1 MLSRLQEL
9 PGMLVIFGVIL
20 ILGIMIV
27 PLPTSMLDLFLALN
41 IALALLILVSA
52 MYITEPLQFSVFPG
66 LLLLITLF
74 RLSLNIATTRLILG
88 DAYAGQIIETFG
100 QFVVKGNYVVGFI
113 IFLILVIINFIV
125 ITKGAE
131 RVAEVSARFTLD
143 AMPGKQMSI
152 DADLNAGLIDEREA
166 KTRREKI
173 SREAD
178 FFGAMDGASKFV
190 RGDAIAGLII
200 TMINIIGGLIIGA
213 VQNNMG
219 VGEALQ
225 TYTLLTVGD
234 GLVSQIPAIVISTAA
249 GIVITRNASDSKD
262 NLGQTI
268 VRQFTANPQALIA
281 AAVIIL
287 IFGFTP
293 GFPTFPFLMISAG
306 VGVVAVRKFRQPPPH
321 ELLPEEEEEEAEQ
334 LPPAENIKAYLQ
346 VDPLEIEI
354 GYGLISLVDESQG
367 GDLLDRITS
376 LRRQVA
382 TELGVMVPPIRI
394 RDNLQLSSNQYRVL
408 VRGTPATEAEL
419 MPGYLMALDPGTVTQ
434 KIDGIETVE
443 PTFEMPAVWITE
455 NQQDRAEQRGYTV
468 VEAEAVL
475 ATHLME
481 IVKQHAHELL
491 TRQEVQNLLDAVKEE
506 HPTVIDELVPNTLS
520 VGGVQKVLQSLLQE
534 KIPIKNLVQILEALA
549 DYAPQTKDPQALLE
563 FVRGSLSDVI
573 CNEFKAP
580 DGKLYCAT
588 LEPTLEQNL
597 SDSIR
602 NGQMETMGTLGL
614 TPDQVQ
620 ELYDRI
626 TEVKDRMN
634 AEGYQPLI
642 LCSPTLRPYFR
653 MLIEPEFPDVVVMSY
668 GELTMQIEVEAIG
681 MVELS

>member
-1 MLSRLQEL
+1 MLSRLKDL
-9 PGMLVIFGVIL
+9 PGIIVIVGVIM
-20 ILGIMIV
+20 ILAIMII
-27 PLPTSMLDLFLALN
+27 PMPPSLLDLFLAFN
-41 IALALLILVSA
+41 IALALLILISA

-66 LLLLITLF
+66 ILLLITLF

-88 DAYAGQIIETFG
+88 EAFAGEIIETFG

-152 DADLNAGLIDEREA
+152 DADLNAGLIDEKDA
-166 KTRREKI
+166 KMRREKI

-200 TMINIIGGLIIGA
+200 TLINIIGGLIIGA

-219 VGEALQ
+219 IGEALQ

-234 GLVSQIPAIVISTAA
+234 GLVTQVPAIIISTAA
-249 GIVITRNASDSKD
+249 GIVITRSASDSNE
-262 NLGQTI
+262 NLGQS
-268 VRQFTANPQALIA
+268 VVNQLLANPQALTA

-306 VGVVAVRKFRQPPPH
+306 VGVVAVRKFQQPKEP
-321 ELLPEEEEEEAEQ
+321 EYLPEAEEEEQEALPRQEE
-334 LPPAENIKAYLQ
+334 IKAYLQ
-346 VDPLEIEI
+346 MDPLEIEI

-367 GDLLDRITS
+367 GDLLERITS

-382 TELGVMVPPIRI
+382 SELGVMVPPIRI

-408 VRGTPATEAEL
+408 VRGTPAAESDL
-419 MPGYLMALDPGTVTQ
+419 MPGYFLALDPGTVSDQ
-434 KIDGIETVE
+434 IDGIETLE
-443 PTFEMPAVWITE
+443 PTFKMPAVWITE
-455 NQQDRAEQRGYTV
+455 NQRSRAEQRGYTV

-481 IVKQHAHELL
+481 IVKRNAHELL
-491 TRQEVQNLLDAVKEE
+491 TRQEVQNLIDAIKED
-506 HPTVIDELVPNTLS
+506 HPTLIDELLPNVLS
-520 VGGVQKVLQSLLQE
+520 VGGIQKVLQSLLKE
-534 KIPIKNLVQILEALA
+534 NIPIKNIVQILESLA
-549 DYAPQTKDPQALLE
+549 DYAPQTKDPQTLLE
-563 FVRGSLSDVI
+563 YVRGSLADVI
-573 CNEFKAP
+573 CNEFKAA

-588 LEPTLEQNL
+588 IEPTLEQKL
-597 SDSIR
+597 SDTVR
-602 NGQMETMGTLGL
+602 NGQMENLGTLGL
-614 TPDQVQ
+614 TPNEVQ
-620 ELYDRI
+620 KLYETL
-626 TEVKDRMN
+626 TEVKEEMN
-634 AEGYQPLI
+634 TQGYQPLVI
-642 LCSPTLRPYFR
+642 CSPTLRPYFR
-653 MLIEPEFPDVVVMSY
+653 MLIEPEFPEMVVLSY
-668 GELTMQIEVEAIG
+668 GELTMQIEVEAIA
-681 MVELS
+681 MVEIS

>member
-1 MLSRLQEL
+1 MLRQLNQL
-9 PGMLVIFGVIL
+9 PGAIIIFGVIM
-20 ILGIMIV
+20 ILAIMIIPMPT
-27 PLPTSMLDLFLALN
+27 PLMDVFLAIN
-41 IALALLILVSA
+41 IAAALTILISA
-52 MYITEPLQFSVFPG
+52 MYMTEPLQFSVFPG
-66 LLLLITLF
+66 VLLLITLF

-88 DAYAGQIIETFG
+88 EAYAGQIIETFG
-100 QFVVKGNYVVGFI
+100 QFVVRGNYIVGFI

-152 DADLNAGLIDEREA
+152 DADLNAGLIDEMEA

-200 TMINIIGGLIIGA
+200 TLINIIGGLIIGA

-249 GIVITRNASDSKD
+249 GIVITRSTTEE
-262 NLGQTI
+262 NLGQS
-268 VRQFTANPQALIA
+268 VFNQLTAKPEALLA
-281 AAVIIL
+281 ASIIIL

-293 GFPTFPFLMISAG
+293 GFPTFPFLAISAS
-306 VGVVAVRKFRQPPPH
+306 VGVFAVRKLRAPAEQP
-321 ELLPEEEEEEAEQ
+321 EISEEEEEPEEALQ
-334 LPPAENIKAYLQ
+334 PMDDIKSYLQ

-354 GYGLISLVDESQG
+354 GYGLIPLVDESQG
-367 GDLLDRITS
+367 GDLLERITS

-394 RDNLQLSSNQYRVL
+394 RDNLQLSSNQYRIL
-408 VRGTPATEAEL
+408 VQGTPVAEAEL
-419 MPGYLMALDPGTVTQ
+419 MPGYLMALDPGTASS
-434 KIDGIETVE
+434 KIDGIDTVE
-443 PTFEMPAVWITE
+443 PTFEMPAVWIKE
-455 NQQDRAEQRGYTV
+455 SKRDQAEQYGYTV

-481 IVKQHAHELL
+481 VVKKYAHELL
-491 TRQEVQNLLDAVKEE
+491 TRQEVQNLIDAIKED
-506 HPTVIDELVPNTLS
+506 HPTLVEELVPKVLS
-520 VGGVQKVLQSLLQE
+520 IGGIQKVLQSLLKE
-534 KIPIKNLVQILEALA
+534 KVPIKNLVQILEALA
-549 DYAPQTKDPQALLE
+549 DFAPQTQDPQSLLE
-563 FVRGSLSDVI
+563 YVRGSLSDVL
-573 CNEFKAP
+573 CNRFKSE

-588 LEPTLEQNL
+588 VEPSLEQRLTNAVNQGSSENL
-597 SDSIR
+597 
-602 NGQMETMGTLGL
+602 GTLGL
-614 TPDQVQ
+614 TPQEVQQLYDELQ
-620 ELYDRI
+620 ELV
-626 TEVKDRMN
+626 EKMN
-634 AEGYQPLI
+634 AEGLQPLV
-642 LCSPTLRPYFR
+642 LCSPALRPYFR
-653 MLIEPEFPDVVVMSY
+653 MLVEPEFPDLVVMSY

-681 MVELS
+681 MVELP